1 MKSSDSRRIPFF
13 GSFLSEDLILL
24 DAPATS
30 MEEVVQA
37 FSERMLAQ
45 GLLKE
50 ESRAAFQEAILARE
64 KKSST
69 AIGLGV
75 AVPHAYT
82 EFLSRPVVLLARLAK
97 PIDLG
102 APDDLPTDLV
112 FLLAGHEGD
121 QATHLETLMQLS
133 QLLQQDGFCAKIRG
147 AETPADLLNVA
158 EVATDE
164 LRTQHTPKDPVG
176 SLSRQGIEART
187 GRFAGGL
194 IDDVRRRLPHYL
206 DDFKQGLQPK
216 TLAATVFLFFAC
228 FTGALTFG
236 AIMADGT
243 GGAIGVSEM
252 IMVTA
257 VGGVLFA
264 IFGGQPLIVLGGVG
278 PVLIFTTIL
287 YSQTQSLDLPFLPTY
302 AWIGLWA
309 GLFTVVLAVTD
320 ASVWLRYVSRFT
332 DEVFV
337 VLTAFIFIEKAIRLL
352 ADTFVTHEYA
362 TALSTVVLAVG
373 TFGIAVVLRDFRS
386 RTYLRD
392 WARNFLAD
400 FGTVIAIGLMAWLAW
415 TMKTSTN
422 LDHVKLSVSGLSLSL
437 VDLTALSPGWVLIC
451 AMPGAFLAILI
462 FLCQQITG
470 RVCNSPELNLT
481 KGPGYHLDLFV
492 VGVLLFVSSLFGL
505 PWLVAAT
512 VRSLNHVQALS
523 SSHAVDSPDGGHTQ
537 VDRVVENRV
546 SAIAIH
552 VLIACSLF
560 LAPFLEH
567 VPMACLFGI
576 FLYMGYVSFSGNQL
590 FQRLT
595 LWVQDPKL
603 YPPTHY
609 LRRVPTKTVHAF
621 TAIQFCCLAVLC
633 GVQYSPLALF
643 FPLILALLIPVRLL
657 LDRVYDPEH
666 MATLDAEE
674 TVEDE
679 LEHWI

>member
-1 MKSSDSRRIPFF
+1 MGEFVGTLR
-13 GSFLSEDLILL
+13 
-24 DAPATS
+24 
-30 MEEVVQA
+30 
-37 FSERMLAQ
+37 AQ
-45 GLLKE
+45 GVVTE
-50 ESRAAFQEAILARE
+50 EIGEKLEAAVLARE
-64 KKSST
+64 AKAST

-75 AVPHAYT
+75 AVPHAYV
-82 EFLSRPVVLLARLAK
+82 EFLSQPKVLFARLKK

-112 FLLAGHEGD
+112 FLLVGHEGD

-133 QLLQQDGFCAKIRG
+133 RLMQRDGFRAQIRG
-147 AETPADLLNVA
+147 AKTIGDVLTTA
-158 EVATDE
+158 EIASEE
-164 LRTQHTPKDPVG
+164 LRTGRKPKAT
-176 SLSRQGIEART
+176 LARQGIEART

-194 IDDVRRRLPHYL
+194 IDDVKRRLPHYL
-206 DDFKQGLQPK
+206 DDFKQGLRPQ
-216 TLAATVFLFFAC
+216 TLAATIFLFFAC

-243 GGAIGVSEM
+243 GGAIGVSQM
-252 IMVTA
+252 IVVTA
-257 VGGVLFA
+257 VGGVLYA
-264 IFGGQPLIVLGGVG
+264 LFGGQPLIVLGGVG

-287 YSQTQSLDLPFLPTY
+287 YDQTQELGIPFLPAY

-309 GLFTVVLAVTD
+309 GVFTVILVLTD
-320 ASVWLRYVSRFT
+320 ASVWLRYLTRFT

-337 VLTAFIFIEKAIRLL
+337 VLTAFIFIEKAITLL
-352 ADTFVTHEYA
+352 AETFSQKEYA

-400 FGTVIAIGLMAWLAW
+400 FGTVIAIGAMAWLAW
-415 TMKTSTN
+415 TMKTSTD
-422 LDHVKLSVSGLSLSL
+422 LAHVKLDVGSALSLHL
-437 VDLTALSPGWVLIC
+437 VDLRALPLEWVLLS
-451 AMPGAFLAILI
+451 ALPGAFLAILI

-470 RVCNSPELNLT
+470 RVCNAPELNLT

-492 VGVLLFVSSLFGL
+492 VGILLVVSSLFGL

-523 SSHAVDSPDGGHTQ
+523 TSHAVDTRDGGHVTI
-537 VDRVVENRV
+537 DRVVENRV

-560 LAPFLEH
+560 LTPILER
-567 VPMACLFGI
+567 VPMACLYGI
-576 FLYMGYVSFSGNQL
+576 FLYMGFVSFSGNQL

-595 LWVQDPKL
+595 LLVQDPAL

-609 LRRVPTKTVHAF
+609 LRKVPTKTVHVF
-621 TAIQFCCLAVLC
+621 TAIQFTCLALLC
-633 GVQYSPLALF
+633 GVQYSQLALF
-643 FPLILALLIPVRLL
+643 FPLLLALLVPIRIFLDRLL
-657 LDRVYDPEH
+657 DPDH
-666 MATLDAEE
+666 VAILDAEE

-679 LEHWI
+679 LDHATS